1 MVKDLCVKLRWLFA
15 NDPDAR
21 MALPNLRRWTMF
33 AFIWVFVCEI
43 ALVLQVYPTTWYF
56 NELLEG
62 KRPSVIYGISTVIFL
77 AYLGGMFMFSEMTFW
92 RNGFSHYLMAL
103 WRSSGARKQL
113 ELSASWHIKH
123 GTGEKEALIAKNV
136 NRLHYF
142 ADYLMFD
149 AMPILVRIP
158 VISVFMLIFGWK
170 FSVLAM
176 GTLFAFGWMSYRN
189 QDSLRGMVKEYHE
202 GEKEL
207 DRYSSELTQ
216 NWRTIQDFGL
226 EYDFSE
232 KNKTLNTDF
241 ADGDNPRH
249 RRWRNCMNQSDV
261 VVQISRGCLYALM
274 GYELLAA
281 NSTLTIGSVA
291 LATAWMERVYSNYGR
306 LSDFLRQLHRGAH
319 ALNIV
324 LDIMKLEP
332 EVGQPKD
339 PKWPTEIKGE
349 LSLENVG
356 YSYPDGKK
364 DALKNVSFTIPA
376 NRVTA
381 LVGPSGS
388 GKTTLAQ
395 LLSTMHLPMTGQIYF
410 DGISL
415 HEIDRQKY
423 RRECLGVVSQQPQ
436 LFDGTIFDNLLASNP
451 SLDEV
456 KAWEVLRLAAAF
468 EFVSKLKDGIHTKI
482 GENGIRLS
490 GGQRQRLTIARAL
503 ARKPVL
509 MVFDEATS
517 SLDPEC
523 QYEIQQAIDDLMK
536 NRACTIVVIAH
547 RLSTIRH
554 ADQIVIMEDGE
565 VRECG
570 THEQLIGHSLIYR
583 QFCRRELASFGA
595 DLELLNCLTEAEQTN
610 GASAHV

>member
-1 MVKDLCVKLRWLFA
+1 MSRELLAKLRWFFA

-21 MALPNLRRWTMF
+21 LALPNLRRWTLF
-33 AFIWVFVCEI
+33 GFVWLLVCEVV
-43 ALVLQVYPTTWYF
+43 LVLQVYPTTWYF
-56 NELLEG
+56 DELLTG
-62 KRPSVIYGISTVIFL
+62 KRPSVIYGISTVIFV
-77 AYLGGMFMFSEMTFW
+77 AYLGGLFMYSEMTFW

-103 WRSSGARKQL
+103 WRSSGHRKEL

-123 GTGEKEALIAKNV
+123 GTGEKEALVAKNI
-136 NRLHYF
+136 NRLFTF
-142 ADYLMFD
+142 ADYFMFD
-149 AMPILVRIP
+149 AVPILIRIP
-158 VISVFMLIFGWK
+158 VTALFMIIFGWK
-170 FSVLAM
+170 ISLLAIT
-176 GTLFAFGWMSYRN
+176 TLIAFGLMSYRN
-189 QDSLRGMVKEYHE
+189 QEALRGMVKEYHD

-207 DRYSSELTQ
+207 DRYGSELTQ

-226 EYDFSE
+226 EVDFSE
-232 KNKTLNTDF
+232 KNKSLNTDF

-249 RRWRNCMNQSDV
+249 RRWRRCLNQSEV
-261 VVQISRGCLYALM
+261 VITISRYCLYLLM
-274 GYELLAA
+274 GYEYLSGTSNL
-281 NSTLTIGSVA
+281 SIGSIA
-291 LATAWMERVYSNYGR
+291 LATAWMERSYSNYGR

-319 ALNIV
+319 ALNVV
-324 LDIMKLEP
+324 LDVMKLVP
-332 EVGQPKD
+332 EVGQPEN
-339 PKWPTEIKGE
+339 PKWPVNIKGE
-349 LSLENVG
+349 LTLENVG
-356 YSYPDGKK
+356 YSYPDGKE

-395 LLSTMHLPMTGQIYF
+395 LLSTMHLSMTGEIQF
-410 DGISL
+410 DGVSL

-436 LFDGTIFDNLLASNP
+436 LFDGTILSNLLETNP
-451 SLDEV
+451 SLTEAE
-456 KAWEVLRLAAAF
+456 AWEVLRLAAAF

-509 MVFDEATS
+509 MIFDEATS

-523 QYEIQQAIDDLMK
+523 QYEIQQAIDDLMR

-554 ADQIVIMEDGE
+554 ADQIVIMEDGQ

-570 THEQLIGHSLIYR
+570 AHEQLIEHSLIYR

-595 DLELLNCLTEAEQTN
+595 DLELLSRLTEAERNN
-610 GASAHV
+610 GVSAHV